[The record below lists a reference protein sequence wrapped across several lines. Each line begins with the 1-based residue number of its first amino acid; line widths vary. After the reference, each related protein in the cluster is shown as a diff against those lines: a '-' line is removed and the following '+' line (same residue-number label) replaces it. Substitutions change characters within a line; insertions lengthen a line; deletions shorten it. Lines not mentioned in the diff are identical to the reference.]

1 MTPPADHAVRI
12 LVVDDQDVVCA
23 ALGALL
29 ATQPDFSVVG
39 TAADGAA
46 AVRLCNELRP
56 DVVLMDVRM
65 PGVDG
70 IAATRKSSWR
80 PMTTD
85 LGCSS

>member
-39 TAADGAA
+39 LRRQTA
-46 AVRLCNELRP
+46 RP
-56 DVVLMDVRM
+56 RC
-65 PGVDG
+65 GC
-70 IAATRKSSWR
+70 ATSYAPTS
-80 PMTTD
+80 
-85 LGCSS
+85 C